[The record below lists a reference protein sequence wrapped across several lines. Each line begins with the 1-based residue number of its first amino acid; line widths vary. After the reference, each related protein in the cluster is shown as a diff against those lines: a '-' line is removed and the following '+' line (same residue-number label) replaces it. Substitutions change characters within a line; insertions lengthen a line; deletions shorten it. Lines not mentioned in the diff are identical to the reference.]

1 MSLWCM
7 PTFDRASSRDA
18 SQSDDTQ
25 SANVGRSLWRRQLA
39 LDGASRVTARGIP
52 VHPFRVETR
61 ARFWVRFFIL
71 PLSFACSAPCPAVPL
86 SSRGVVRREIRDVR
100 T

>member
-52 VHPFRVETR
+52 VHPFRVETQR
-61 ARFWVRFFIL
+61 V
-71 PLSFACSAPCPAVPL
+71 S
-86 SSRGVVRREIRDVR
+86 G
-100 T
+100 